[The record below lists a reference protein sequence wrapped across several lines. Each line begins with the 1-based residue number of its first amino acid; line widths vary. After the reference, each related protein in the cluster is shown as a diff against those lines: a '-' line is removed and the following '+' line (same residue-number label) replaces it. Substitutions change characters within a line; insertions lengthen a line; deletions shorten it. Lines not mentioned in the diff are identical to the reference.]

1 MGAVIRSTTLNAGG
15 KILRKSQR
23 STEVDGLVTLVET
36 YIIRTSDIADLE
48 PDRNTPH
55 SSFSSATP
63 TYSRML
69 TNIKTFI

>member
-1 MGAVIRSTTLNAGG
+1 MGAVFRGNFEAAGQ
-15 KILRKSQR
+15 KVLRKSQR

-63 TYSRML
+63 TYSRL
-69 TNIKTFI
+69 LS